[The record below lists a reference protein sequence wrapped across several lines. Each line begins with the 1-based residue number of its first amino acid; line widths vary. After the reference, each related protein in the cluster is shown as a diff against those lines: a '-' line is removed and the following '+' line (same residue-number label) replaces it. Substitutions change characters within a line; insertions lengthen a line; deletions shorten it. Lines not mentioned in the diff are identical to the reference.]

1 LTSKIARG
9 AGLLSAGALVG
20 VLTLGLSATQASA
33 QVLPPYYPGV
43 AVYPGYMP
51 GLPPHEVVAIVRS
64 TGLEP
69 LSGPMRHGVTYS
81 VRAVDPAGREYRVFV
96 DARIGRVL
104 RAVPLPGPYYAGP
117 IVPPYGHPMGPSA
130 MAPDGYGPSSRI
142 AALPPGAGG
151 PPINGPA
158 VAGGPG
164 GSAPG
169 ANTTPHPKVQAG
181 PPLPRPRPKLAA
193 TDSSA
198 PTGAPP
204 QAAQAPA
211 APSPGTI
218 KETNDTTGAVPPTA
232 PAPAA
237 APPAPAA
244 APPAPPPMPDELH
257 E

>member
-1 LTSKIARG
+1 LKSKIARG
-9 AGLLSAGALVG
+9 AGLLSAGVFAG
-20 VLTLGLSATQASA
+20 VLAFELAATQASA

-69 LSGPMRHGVTYS
+69 LSGPMRRGLTYS
-81 VRAVDPAGREYRVFV
+81 VRAIDPAGREYRVIV
-96 DARIGRVL
+96 DARVGRVL

-117 IVPPYGHPMGPSA
+117 IVPPYGHPIGPSA

-151 PPINGPA
+151 LPNGPA
-158 VAGGPG
+158 
-164 GSAPG
+164 GSASA
-169 ANTTPHPKVQAG
+169 ANPAPHPKVQAG

-198 PTGAPP
+198 PT
-204 QAAQAPA
+204 
-211 APSPGTI
+211 
-218 KETNDTTGAVPPTA
+218 DTTGAVPSPPT

-237 APPAPAA
+237 TPPAPAVT
-244 APPAPPPMPDELH
+244 PPAPSPSVPDELH

>member
-1 LTSKIARG
+1 MTSKIARG
-9 AGLLSAGALVG
+9 AGLLSAGVFAG
-20 VLTLGLSATQASA
+20 VLAFGLSATQASA
-33 QVLPPYYPGV
+33 QPLPPYYPGV

-51 GLPPHEVVAIVRS
+51 GLPPHQVVAVVRS

-81 VRAVDPAGREYRVFV
+81 VLAVDPAGREYRVIV

-130 MAPDGYGPSSRI
+130 MTPDGYGPSSRI

-151 PPINGPA
+151 PPNSPA
-158 VAGGPG
+158 
-164 GSAPG
+164 GSAPAAG
-169 ANTTPHPKVQAG
+169 SAPHPKVQAG

-193 TDSSA
+193 IDSSA

-211 APSPGTI
+211 ASSPGTI
-218 KETNDTTGAVPPTA
+218 KETNDTTVAPPA

-237 APPAPAA
+237 AAPAPAA
-244 APPAPPPMPDELH
+244 AAPAAAVIPPAPPPPIPDELH

>member
-9 AGLLSAGALVG
+9 AGLLGAGIFAGTLA
-20 VLTLGLSATQASA
+20 LGLSAMPASA
-33 QVLPPYYPGV
+33 QPLPPYYPGV

-51 GLPPHEVVAIVRS
+51 GLPPHQVVAVVRS

-69 LSGPMRHGVTYS
+69 LSGPMRHGLTYS
-81 VRAVDPAGREYRVFV
+81 VRAVDPAGREYRVIV

-117 IVPPYGHPMGPSA
+117 AVPPYGYPVGPGA
-130 MAPDGYGPSSRI
+130 MADGYGPSSRI
-142 AALPPGAGG
+142 AALPPGPGG
-151 PPINGPA
+151 PPMNGA
-158 VAGGPG
+158 VGVPG

-169 ANTTPHPKVQAG
+169 ANTAPHPKVQAG

-211 APSPGTI
+211 APAPGTI
-218 KETNDTTGAVPPTA
+218 KETNDTTGAVPPPA

-244 APPAPPPMPDELH
+244 APPTPPSLPDELH